1 MCLQA
6 LKAVPKLF
14 SAQGAFYSHFQL
26 HKDGKASPSQTGGHR
41 CHPGI
46 SLCLCCPPPTCPAP
60 SAQHS
65 PWWQRT
71 SGSCTRRLR
80 PPHSRPSLL
89 PPASFLYW
97 SNHLELH
104 TLLILSSSAF
114 PLGGEGALFLFF
126 KCKPLLRSTFQQCLN
141 FSIHWLST
149 VGSVAPLL
157 QCPDSPLVQ
166 WGSLHN
172 VGSSF
177 RVWGQPGC
185 GCLSSGS
192 NCCCSPTAAD

>member
-1 MCLQA
+1 MPSWDVTLPVLSSTHLPCSICSA
-6 LKAVPKLF
+6 LTLVAEDIWFLYTETETT
-14 SAQGAFYSHFQL
+14 SL
-26 HKDGKASPSQTGGHR
+26 KASP
-41 CHPGI
+41 
-46 SLCLCCPPPTCPAP
+46 PPP
-60 SAQHS
+60 
-65 PWWQRT
+65 
-71 SGSCTRRLR
+71 
-80 PPHSRPSLL
+80 L

-126 KCKPLLRSTFQQCLN
+126 KCRPSLQSTFQQCLN

-157 QCPDSPLVQ
+157 RCPDSPLVQ